1 METSKSF
8 RLSKNEPLL
17 PYGSHLRNSI
27 ICHYSS
33 HMRPILFLPFSILW
47 IFLPSCGKKAP
58 AKASEVVP
66 AQVTFVPAA
75 SETVT
80 ITKQLPGRID
90 AVRVAEIRAR
100 VAGILVK
107 KTFEEGAEIHA
118 KDVLFQIDPAPLRAA
133 NDSAAAN
140 LARAEANA
148 KQAQNQLNR
157 FRELV
162 EVRAVSRQ
170 EADNSEYAMAIAEA
184 EVLAAKAALITSE
197 LDLGYATV
205 TAPISG
211 RIGKA
216 AVTEGALVGQGEAT
230 LMATIQ
236 QLDPIYFD
244 FTQSSSDV
252 IALKNAGAN
261 QNEVTLLLED
271 GKEYASPGRML
282 FSEAYVDQTTGM
294 VSLRAEFPNPKRDLL
309 PGMFARARIVQAVK
323 QNAVTIPQRAVS
335 RVAGGKG
342 SVMIVDDSNHA
353 RLRIIETGEAFG
365 DKWIVT
371 AGLQAG
377 ERVIMEG
384 HLKARPGTLVI
395 PESYAPTLSDPMQS
409 EGNKN

>member
-1 METSKSF
+1 
-8 RLSKNEPLL
+8 
-17 PYGSHLRNSI
+17 
-27 ICHYSS
+27 
-33 HMRPILFLPFSILW
+33 MRPILFLPLSILCF
-47 IFLPSCGKKAP
+47 FLPSCGKEAP
-58 AKASEVVP
+58 AKAPELPP
-66 AQVTFVPAA
+66 AQVTFVPAV

-107 KTFEEGAEIHA
+107 RTFDEGAEVHA
-118 KDVLFQIDPAPLRAA
+118 GDILFQIDPAPLRAA
-133 NDSAAAN
+133 NDSSVAN

-162 EVRAVSRQ
+162 AVRAVSRQ
-170 EADNSEYAMAIAEA
+170 EADNSESAMAIAEA
-184 EVLAAKAALITSE
+184 EVLAAKAALTTSE
-197 LDLGYATV
+197 LNLGYATV

-216 AVTEGALVGQGEAT
+216 VVTEGALVGQGEAT

-244 FTQSSSDV
+244 FTQSSNDL
-252 IALKNAGAN
+252 IALKNTGSN
-261 QNEVTLLLED
+261 QNEVILLLED
-271 GKEYASPGRML
+271 GSEYASLGRML
-282 FSEAYVDQTTGM
+282 FSEASVDKTTGM

-309 PGMFARARIVQAVK
+309 PGMFARARVVQAVK

-335 RVAGGKG
+335 RAAGGKG

-353 RLRIIETGEAFG
+353 QLRIIETGEASG

-384 HLKARPGTLVI
+384 HLKARPGSPVV
-395 PESYAPTLSDPMQS
+395 PEPYVHSLSATPQS
-409 EGNKN
+409 NGNKN

>member
-1 METSKSF
+1 
-8 RLSKNEPLL
+8 
-17 PYGSHLRNSI
+17 
-27 ICHYSS
+27 
-33 HMRPILFLPFSILW
+33 MRPILFLPLSILCF
-47 IFLPSCGKKAP
+47 FLPSCGKEAP
-58 AKASEVVP
+58 AKAPELPP
-66 AQVTFVPAA
+66 AQVTFVPAV

-107 KTFEEGAEIHA
+107 RTFDEGAEVHA
-118 KDVLFQIDPAPLRAA
+118 GDILCQIDPAPLRAA
-133 NDSAAAN
+133 NDSSVAN

-162 EVRAVSRQ
+162 AVRAVSRQ
-170 EADNSEYAMAIAEA
+170 EADNSESAMAIAEA
-184 EVLAAKAALITSE
+184 EVLAAKAALTTSE
-197 LDLGYATV
+197 LNLGYATV

-216 AVTEGALVGQGEAT
+216 VVTEGALVGQGEAT

-252 IALKNAGAN
+252 IALKNANTN
-261 QNEVTLLLED
+261 QGEVILVLED
-271 GKEYASPGRML
+271 GREYASPGRML
-282 FSEAYVDQTTGM
+282 FSEASVDQTTGM

-309 PGMFARARIVQAVK
+309 PGMFARARVVQAVK

-335 RVAGGKG
+335 RAAGGKG

-353 RLRIIETGEAFG
+353 QLRIIETGEASG

-384 HLKARPGTLVI
+384 HLKARPGSPVV
-395 PESYAPTLSDPMQS
+395 PEPYVHSLSATPQS
-409 EGNKN
+409 NGNKN